1 MEFVKPGGV
10 LPSFRAASCLKQRP
24 GWLPANHQFI
34 ATRLWNGKGQQ
45 FSLKI
50 SHLDTCHQSLLGVNL
65 VTSNCQDQG
74 ENPSHSS
81 RMRGVPLSPHPNLG
95 KKQNSGVEIFI
106 GPHAHLEGRQNSEVE
121 MFWEAQTRV
130 ATVMKWR
137 REMLASKLFWMYLKS
152 ANILIVDINNALHLK
167 IWFRSGFAPP
177 VELNATCS
185 NPKEHQPG
193 NLNNLS

>member
-1 MEFVKPGGV
+1 MQTIEFVKPGGV

-24 GWLPANHQFI
+24 GWLPANHQFL
-34 ATRLWNGKGQQ
+34 ATSLKNGKCRQ

-74 ENPSHSS
+74 ENPGHSS
-81 RMRGVPLSPHPNLG
+81 RMSGVPLSPHPNLRE
-95 KKQNSGVEIFI
+95 KQNSGVEIY
-106 GPHAHLEGRQNSEVE
+106 S
-121 MFWEAQTRV
+121 EAQTRV

-152 ANILIVDINNALHLK
+152 ANILIVDINNASHLK
-167 IWFRSGFAPP
+167 IWFKFGFAPP

-185 NPKEHQPG
+185 NPKEDQPG
-193 NLNNLS
+193 NSNNLS